1 MTEEPPMS
9 GYAATAQT
17 AAYQQQS
24 ILTATPG
31 KLVVMLYD
39 GAVRFL
45 KQAAAAM
52 RDERRAQADERLRR
66 ADAIIEELQ
75 LTLDLEAGEIASNLQ
90 GIYVFS
96 RRHLNEARVERDPEK
111 VDQVAGLLSELRG
124 SWAQI
129 AGS

>member
-1 MTEEPPMS
+1 MS

-75 LTLDLEAGEIASNLQ
+75 LTLDLDAGEIASNLQ

-111 VDQVAGLLSELRG
+111 IDQVAGMLSELRG

>member
-1 MTEEPPMS
+1 MTQEPPMS

-45 KQAAAAM
+45 KQAASAM

>member
-1 MTEEPPMS
+1 
-9 GYAATAQT
+9 
-17 AAYQQQS
+17 
-24 ILTATPG
+24 
-31 KLVVMLYD
+31 
-39 GAVRFL
+39 
-45 KQAAAAM
+45 M

>member
-111 VDQVAGLLSELRG
+111 VEQVAGLLSELRG

>member
-17 AAYQQQS
+17 AAHQQQS